1 MPLIIRQA
9 ETQED
14 RERVFRFR
22 YEVYVEEMQRPQT
35 YADHAAR
42 KIEEPFDQTGHL
54 FLAEDA
60 AGRIVGTLRTNFGC
74 DTDFGLY
81 RELYGLECAGRWF
94 PQQVSVTTKFMVAAE
109 HRKSSLGVR
118 IASQAYHF
126 GLECGIL
133 FDFIDCNPPLEPL
146 FLGLGYCR
154 YRSRIVHPE
163 YGDVLPLV
171 LPVTDLAH
179 LELVGSPFAPICRE
193 HNPLH
198 AANHHL
204 RQTVQRFAEEKFTHQ
219 AA

>member
-1 MPLIIRQA
+1 MPLTIRQA
-9 ETQED
+9 ETSED

-22 YEVYVEEMQRPQT
+22 YEVYVEEMKRPQA

-42 KIEEPFDQTGHL
+42 KVEEPFDRTGHL

-60 AGRIVGTLRTNFGC
+60 ASRIVGTLRTNFGR
-74 DTDFGLY
+74 DTDFGIY
-81 RELYGLECAGRWF
+81 RELYGMDCVAPWF
-94 PQQVSVTTKFMVAAE
+94 PQHVSVCTKLMVAAE
-109 HRKSSLGVR
+109 HRRSSLGVR
-118 IASQAYHF
+118 LAAHVYQF
-126 GLECGIL
+126 NLQRGIL
-133 FDFIDCNPPLEPL
+133 FDFIDCNPHLEPL

-154 YRSRIVHPE
+154 YRPRILHPE

-179 LELVGSPFAPICRE
+179 LDAMGSPFARLCRE
-193 HNPLH
+193 HSPPH

-204 RQTVQRFAEEKFTHQ
+204 RQTVRNFAKEEPTPQ